1 LFKKELP
8 LVAFFKQETL
18 FFFCGIFISI
28 WAKKTDQKEQNLIFK
43 SQKLSN
49 KIKHIAVMRLSAMG
63 DVAMT
68 VPVLRAFVKQY
79 PEVKITVISRPFFKP
94 FFDGIQNLNFF
105 AFDEKERHK
114 GFSGLL
120 RLFRDVK
127 KLKIDAFADLHNVLR
142 SKIVSLL
149 FALSGKKRATVDK
162 GREGK
167 KELTRA
173 ENKVFRQL
181 PTMFERH
188 AKVFEKL
195 GFPLDLSNPEF
206 PEKAI
211 LSSDIFEI
219 IGDKN
224 SKLIGIAPFAQYD
237 SKVYPQ
243 DLMQEVIAKLADNKE
258 YKILLFGGGKKEIE
272 ILDSFAKPFE
282 NVINMAGKIKFQQE
296 LQLISNLDVMLSMDS
311 GNAHIA
317 AMLGLKV
324 ITLWGATHPYAGFL
338 PFNQTMENALTSDR
352 NQYPQLPTS
361 VYGNKIV
368 EGYQDAMRTILL
380 DEIVNKIQSLL

>member
-1 LFKKELP
+1 
-8 LVAFFKQETL
+8 
-18 FFFCGIFISI
+18 
-28 WAKKTDQKEQNLIFK
+28 
-43 SQKLSN
+43 
-49 KIKHIAVMRLSAMG
+49 MG

-79 PEVKITVISRPFFKP
+79 PEVKLTVISRPFFKP
-94 FFDGIQNLNFF
+94 FFDGIPNLDFF

-114 GFSGLL
+114 GFLGLV
-120 RLFRDVK
+120 RLFKDVS
-127 KLKIDAFADLHNVLR
+127 KLKVDAFADLHNVLR
-142 SKIVSLL
+142 SKIVGSL

-173 ENKVFRQL
+173 ENKIFKQL

-188 AKVFEKL
+188 AKVFEEL
-195 GFPLDLSNPEF
+195 GFPIDLSSGGFGTQF
-206 PEKAI
+206 PEKAVLSEDI
-211 LSSDIFEI
+211 LEI
-219 IGDKN
+219 IGNKN
-224 SKLIGIAPFAQYD
+224 QKLIGIAPFAQYD
-237 SKVYPQ
+237 SKVYPL
-243 DLMQEVIAKLADNKE
+243 DLMKEVVAKLAENSS

-272 ILDSFAKPFE
+272 TLDSIAQPFE

-317 AMLGLKV
+317 AMLGVKV

-338 PFNQTMENALTSDR
+338 PFNQSLENALTSDR

-361 VYGNKIV
+361 VYGNKTV
-368 EGYQDAMRTILL
+368 EGYEDAMRTISP
-380 DEIVNKIQSLL
+380 DEIVQKIQLSI

>member
-1 LFKKELP
+1 
-8 LVAFFKQETL
+8 
-18 FFFCGIFISI
+18 
-28 WAKKTDQKEQNLIFK
+28 
-43 SQKLSN
+43 
-49 KIKHIAVMRLSAMG
+49 MG

-79 PEVKITVISRPFFKP
+79 PEVKLTVISRPFFKP
-94 FFDGIQNLNFF
+94 FFDGIPNLNFF

-114 GFSGLL
+114 GFLGLV
-120 RLFRDVK
+120 RLFKDVS
-127 KLKIDAFADLHNVLR
+127 KLKVDAFADLHNVLR
-142 SKIVSLL
+142 SKVVGSL

-173 ENKVFRQL
+173 ENKIFVPL

-188 AKVFEKL
+188 VKVFEEL
-195 GFPLDLSNPEF
+195 GFSLDLSKPQF
-206 PEKAI
+206 PEKANLSEDI
-211 LSSDIFEI
+211 LEI
-219 IGDKN
+219 IGN
-224 SKLIGIAPFAQYD
+224 ENQKLIGIAPFAQYD
-237 SKVYPQ
+237 SKVYPL
-243 DLMQEVIAKLADNKE
+243 DLMKEVVAKLAENSS

-272 ILDSFAKPFE
+272 ILDSIAKPFE

-317 AMLGLKV
+317 AMLGVKV

-338 PFNQTMENALTSDR
+338 PFNQSLENALTSDR

-361 VYGNKIV
+361 VYGNKTV
-368 EGYQDAMRTILL
+368 EGYQDAMRSISPN
-380 DEIVNKIQSLL
+380 EIVQKIQLSV